1 MADKY
6 LKLGS
11 SGFSQEQEAI
21 TSSSGAADAGKIVA
35 LDSSGLID
43 PTMIGTSESLTM
55 VASEALSAGDF
66 VNFWN
71 DSGTIKMRKATNTG
85 IATQVDGYVKAG
97 VSSGASGT
105 VNRDNGLLTGLSG
118 LTVGSRYFLGTSG
131 GITTTIPTGSNSI
144 VQFLG
149 VAQTTTAL
157 LVDIED
163 PVIRA

>member
-1 MADKY
+1 MADKF
-6 LKLGS
+6 LKIGA

-21 TSSSGAADAGKIVA
+21 TTSSGAADAGKIPA
-35 LDSSGLID
+35 LNSSGLID

-55 VASEALSAGDF
+55 VASETLSAGDF

-85 IATQVDGYVKAG
+85 IATQADGYVKAG
-97 VSSGASGT
+97 VTSGASGT
-105 VNRDNGLLTGLSG
+105 VNRDNGLLTGLSS
-118 LTVGSRYFLGTSG
+118 LVVATRYFLGTAG
-131 GITTTIPTGSNSI
+131 AVTATIPTGSGSI

-163 PVIRA
+163 PIERA

>member
-11 SGFSQEQEAI
+11 SGFPEEQAAI
-21 TSSSGAADAGKIVA
+21 ASSSGAADAGKIVA

-43 PTMIGTSESLTM
+43 PTMIGTSESLSM
-55 VASEALSAGDF
+55 VASETLSAGDF

-85 IATQVDGYVKAG
+85 IATKACGYVKAG
-97 VSSGASGT
+97 VTSGASGT
-105 VNRDNGLLTGLSG
+105 VYRDNGLLTGLSS
-118 LTVGSRYFLGTSG
+118 LTVGANYFLGTSG
-131 GITTTIPTGSNSI
+131 GVTTTIPTGSASI
-144 VQFLG
+144 VQSLG

-163 PVIRA
+163 PIIRA

>member
-21 TSSSGAADAGKIVA
+21 TTSSGAADAGKIIA
-35 LDSSGLID
+35 TDSNGQID
-43 PTMIGTSESLTM
+43 PTLIGTSESLTM
-55 VASEALSAGDF
+55 VASETLAAGDF

-85 IATQVDGYVKAG
+85 IATQAHGYVKA
-97 VSSGASGT
+97 VVTSGNSGT
-105 VNRDNGLLTGLSG
+105 VYRDNGLLTGLSG
-118 LTVGSRYFLGTSG
+118 LTVGSTYFLGTSG
-131 GITTTIPTGSNSI
+131 GTTTTLPTGSGSI
-144 VQFLG
+144 VQCLG

-163 PVIRA
+163 PIIRA

>member
-1 MADKY
+1 MADKF
-6 LKLGS
+6 LQIGA

-21 TSSSGAADAGKIVA
+21 TTSSGAADAGKIPA
-35 LDSSGLID
+35 LNGSGLID

-55 VASEALSAGDF
+55 VASETLSAGDF

-85 IATQVDGYVKAG
+85 IATQADGYVKAG
-97 VSSGASGT
+97 VTSGASGT
-105 VNRDNGLLTGLSG
+105 VNRDNGLLTGLSS
-118 LTVGSRYFLGTSG
+118 LVVGTRYFLGTAG
-131 GITTTIPTGSNSI
+131 AVTATIPTGSGSI

-163 PVIRA
+163 PIERA

>member
-1 MADKY
+1 MADKF
-6 LKLGS
+6 LKIGA

-21 TSSSGAADAGKIVA
+21 TTSSGAADAGKIPA
-35 LDSSGLID
+35 LNSSGLID

-55 VASEALSAGDF
+55 VASETLSAGDF

-85 IATQVDGYVKAG
+85 IATQADGYVKAG
-97 VSSGASGT
+97 VTSGASGT
-105 VNRDNGLLTGLSG
+105 VNRDNGLLTGLSS
-118 LTVGSRYFLGTSG
+118 LVVGTRYFLGTAG
-131 GITTTIPTGSNSI
+131 AVTATIPTGSGSI

-163 PVIRA
+163 PIERA